1 MKKILCLLLT
11 ALSFAAVKAQTA
23 SDALRFSY
31 IPSYGGTARTIG
43 VGGAMGALG
52 GDFATVSMNPAG
64 LATYRMS
71 EFTFTPAFH
80 AAKAQSELLNS
91 NIGATIQR
99 STNFS
104 TDNLGLV
111 FAHLPRDS
119 RWKTVNYSFGYN
131 RFQDFNSSTYYEG
144 STKGSMTARW
154 RDAANID
161 KNFDAFEGD
170 LAAETG
176 AIYKGVLQ
184 GSRDSLWLTDFDA
197 DPSKLVYKNQVIE
210 TSGSLGEMSFALAGN
225 YNDKLQLGFTVGVP
239 ILRYT
244 ESKIYKEADKDS
256 KILYFDNLQYDQNL
270 TTSGSSALFSGVN
283 VKLGAIVR
291 PTQSMRIGFA
301 VHSPT
306 TMWLNDRYDAT
317 VTYGY
322 TTASGKIN
330 TYDAKS
336 PEGNT
341 DYKLTTPWRALGSFA
356 YLFGKSGF
364 LSADVEWADYSKAN
378 FGYDKKYIND
388 QNEVNRDI
396 TLRYKSA
403 INARFGG
410 EYAYDIFRLRAGV
423 GLNTSPRTDKDFVN
437 MTYSAGAGLRGQS
450 FFMDLGWQTRRQK
463 ENYTPYKLVESQAN
477 QEQKVTNAYVFNDFL
492 LTFGIRF

>member
-1 MKKILCLLLT
+1 MKKIFSFL
-11 ALSFAAVKAQTA
+11 FAATITAAQAQTA

-31 IPSYGGTARTIG
+31 IPQYGGTARTIG

-80 AAKAQSELLNS
+80 GSSAKSDLLNGGVS
-91 NIGATIQR
+91 ATTQY

-104 TDNLGLV
+104 MDNLGLV
-111 FAHLPRDS
+111 FAHQPVGS
-119 RWKTVNYSFGYN
+119 KWKTVNYSFGYN

-144 STKGSMTARW
+144 TTKGSMTARW

-161 KNFDAFEGD
+161 KNFDPFEGD

-197 DPSKLVYKNQVIE
+197 DPNKPVYKNQVVE

-225 YNDKLQLGFTVGVP
+225 YNEKIQVGFTVGVP

-244 ESKIYKEADKDS
+244 ESKTYVEADKTNT
-256 KILYFDNLQYDQNL
+256 IPYFDKMTYEQNL
-270 TTSGSSALFSGVN
+270 TTSGSNALASGLN
-283 VKLGAIVR
+283 FKFGAIIR
-291 PTQSMRIGFA
+291 PIQALRIGLA

-306 TMWLNDRYDAT
+306 TLWLNDRYDAT
-317 VTYGY
+317 LQYGY
-322 TTASGKIN
+322 TTASGKVYN
-330 TYDAKS
+330 DQAKS
-336 PEGNT
+336 PDGNT
-341 DYKLTTPWRALGSFA
+341 NYKLTTPLRAIGSLA

-364 LSADVEWADYSKAN
+364 VSADVEWADYSKAN
-378 FGYDKKYIND
+378 FTYEKQYISD
-388 QNEVNRDI
+388 QNEVNTAI
-396 TLRYKSA
+396 SNRYKSA
-403 INARFGG
+403 VNARFGG
-410 EYAYDIFRLRAGV
+410 EYAYDIFRVRAGF

-437 MTYSAGAGLRGQS
+437 MTYSAGVGLRGKS
-450 FFMDLGWQTRRQK
+450 FFMDLGWQTRSLK

-477 QEQKVTNAYVFNDFL
+477 LEQKVTNAYVYNDFL
-492 LTFGIRF
+492 VTFGIRF